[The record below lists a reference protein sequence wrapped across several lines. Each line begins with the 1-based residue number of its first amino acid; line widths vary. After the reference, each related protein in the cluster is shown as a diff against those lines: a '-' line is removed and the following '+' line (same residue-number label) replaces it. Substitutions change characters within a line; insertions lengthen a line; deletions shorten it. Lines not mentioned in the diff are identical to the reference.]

1 MNKPKEKQH
10 VINAFPEFKKIGK
23 LKKHWNLQLCAG
35 VDKAFETMLECK
47 EINYKNRDRMLDV
60 YRDWKGIGEIRT
72 LFD

>member
-1 MNKPKEKQH
+1 MNKPHEKHH
-10 VINAFPEFKKIGK
+10 VINAFPEFKTIGK